1 MVPWS
6 IEWDDAADA
15 AGLELD
21 DAAAVAAGLLV
32 DGLLDDDLL
41 DDLDLTLML
50 ADDVVRFV
58 QCDMYCIYSYQ
69 CREYMDFSKG
79 NYMDGMG

>member
-1 MVPWS
+1 MSSIQNGGEHGSPLVPWS

-41 DDLDLTLML
+41 DNLDLTLML

-58 QCDMYCIYSYQ
+58 QCDMYCIYS
-69 CREYMDFSKG
+69 
-79 NYMDGMG
+79 